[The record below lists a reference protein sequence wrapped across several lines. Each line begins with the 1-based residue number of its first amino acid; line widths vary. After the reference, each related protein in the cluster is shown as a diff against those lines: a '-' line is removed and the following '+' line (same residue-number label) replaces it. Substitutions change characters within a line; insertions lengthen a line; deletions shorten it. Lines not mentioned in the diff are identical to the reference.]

1 MTLHDQL
8 VNRARRYAYAVF
20 GLALLALLGGWF
32 APAAVL
38 SRVQWMLACLGIL
51 LAVLAL
57 MAVRF
62 RCPRCRGSLA
72 PLVAH
77 FGPLRR
83 FGRQVQHCPFCGVSL
98 SGTSSH

>member
-1 MTLHDQL
+1 MTMHDQL
-8 VNRARRYAYAVF
+8 VNRARRYAYALF
-20 GLALLALLGGWF
+20 GLVLLAVLGGWF
-32 APAAVL
+32 APASEL
-38 SRVQWMLACLGIL
+38 SRVQWMLACMGSMPVV
-51 LAVLAL
+51 LAV

-62 RCPRCRGSLA
+62 RCPRCRGCLA

-98 SGTSSH
+98 SGPLSH